1 MKIMRNRDRAS
12 QIQGDPQP
20 AVQDGSGCAE
30 VNWDTIADCRRCAI
44 RQQALFGA
52 LRGPDFEQIFVPI
65 RSAVLPAGTK
75 IYTEDAPAE
84 AVYTL
89 RRGVIKLI
97 KRGHSDEGRIVRL
110 LGPGAASGLE
120 ALTHGL
126 YWHTA
131 VTVRES
137 QVCRV
142 PLSVFDAL
150 ETRSVQLA
158 DRVLVQWEQQV
169 ASADRWLAHLNTG
182 PVAQRVRRALSLL
195 AELEGGAERPIH
207 LPPMADLASILGV
220 TRESVSRVIAEM
232 KRANALKRVAPHT
245 YECDLEALS

>member
-1 MKIMRNRDRAS
+1 MADRGALRC
-12 QIQGDPQP
+12 G
-20 AVQDGSGCAE
+20 E
-30 VNWDTIADCRRCAI
+30 VSWDTIADCRRCAI

-52 LRGPDFEQIFVPI
+52 LRGPDFEQLFVPI
-65 RSAVLPAGTK
+65 RSAVLPAGTEL
-75 IYTEDAPAE
+75 YAEDAPAD

-89 RRGVIKLI
+89 RSGVIKLI
-97 KRGHSDEGRIVRL
+97 KRGPSDEERIVRL

-131 VTVRES
+131 VAVRES

-158 DRVLVQWEQQV
+158 DRVVAQWEQQV
-169 ASADRWLAHLNTG
+169 ASADRWLADLNTG
-182 PVAQRVRRALSLL
+182 PVAQRVQRMLVLLS
-195 AELEGGAERPIH
+195 ELEGGAGQPIQ
-207 LPPMADLASILGV
+207 LPPIVDLASILGV
-220 TRESVSRVIAEM
+220 TRESVSRVIAEL
-232 KRANALKRVAPHT
+232 KRTHTLKRVAPHT
-245 YECDLEALS
+245 YACNLEDLPC